1 MPNSSVVKPQIKSSS
16 DVFTGEKKAA
26 FSLRI
31 TDELFSCYY
40 HLERRS
46 ESHC

>member
-1 MPNSSVVKPQIKSSS
+1 MPNSSVVKQQIKSSS
-16 DVFTGEKKAA
+16 DVLTGKKNTA
-26 FSLRI
+26 FALRI
-31 TDELFSCYY
+31 ADELFSSYY